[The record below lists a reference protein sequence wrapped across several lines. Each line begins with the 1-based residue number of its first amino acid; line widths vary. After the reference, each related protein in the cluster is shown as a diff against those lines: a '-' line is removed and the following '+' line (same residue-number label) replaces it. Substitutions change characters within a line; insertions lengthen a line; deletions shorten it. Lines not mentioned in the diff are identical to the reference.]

1 MYCPRPYLSFI
12 LQCTAH
18 PIDLHSFPTRRSS
31 DLEMAEAPNRSY
43 SFAWV
48 TGSTSIWIA
57 PFEGE
62 DRLISAMIFICVVPL
77 IFFLKGMGSPGWLGV
92 NFFPLKMA
100 TSFSFSLIILFK
112 IVMLDY
118 PAFCLL
124 TEFD

>member
-1 MYCPRPYLSFI
+1 MEPLKKGESVN
-12 LQCTAH
+12 T
-18 PIDLHSFPTRRSS
+18 
-31 DLEMAEAPNRSY
+31 EMAEAPNRSY

-92 NFFPLKMA
+92 NFLPLKVGP
-100 TSFSFSLIILFK
+100 SFSFFLFIFFIILLF
-112 IVMLDY
+112 DA
-118 PAFCLL
+118 PDFCLL
-124 TEFD
+124 YYFD

>member
-1 MYCPRPYLSFI
+1 MEPLKKGESVN
-12 LQCTAH
+12 T
-18 PIDLHSFPTRRSS
+18 
-31 DLEMAEAPNRSY
+31 EMAEAPNRSY

-92 NFFPLKMA
+92 NLFPLKMA

-118 PAFCLL
+118 PAFCRSEEHTSELQSRGPLVCRLL
-124 TEFD
+124 LYI